1 MIPMLIFQNPPA
13 LSAKDFVAR
22 CGELSKA
29 KDWPGL
35 EALARN
41 QAAANPK
48 DASAQAALGFAL
60 FAQKKAPEG
69 KAACEAAL
77 KLDPKQMQAL
87 FYLGL
92 ESAQEGDQAGVLGI
106 AKRIESIKPLVAVQ
120 FMRNPAIQR
129 AAVPGTDMPLI
140 EAGQVHFKAASMG
153 ALQDYV
159 SEASGGRLAVAVIA
173 LTVGPDGVPTMAETL
188 VASPGLL
195 VPQVEKAAAECRV
208 APIQVNGKPASFRFI
223 FDMAVN
229 KPGDGGM

>member
-1 MIPMLIFQNPPA
+1 MIPVLIFQNPPA
-13 LSAKDFVAR
+13 LSARDFTAR

-29 KDWPGL
+29 RDWPGL
-35 EALARN
+35 EALARR

-60 FAQKKAPEG
+60 LAQKKAGEG

-92 ESAQEGDQAGVLGI
+92 EAAQEGDQNGVLAI
-106 AKRIESIKPLVAVQ
+106 AKRIESIKPLIAVQ
-120 FMRNPAIQR
+120 FMRNPVIQR
-129 AAVPGTDMPLI
+129 AVVPGTDLPLI
-140 EAGQVHFKAASMG
+140 EASQIHFKGASMG
-153 ALQDYV
+153 ALNDYL

-195 VPQVEKAAAECRV
+195 APQVEKAAAECRV
-208 APIQVNGKPASFRFI
+208 EPIQINGKPAAVRFI

-229 KPGDGGM
+229 KPGDGGQ